1 MTGQKTDRAMQLR
14 YLRYFVTLAQTRHF
28 AKAASACGVS
38 QPTLSAGLNA
48 LEQELGK
55 RLVERDRRFVGL
67 TEHGEAILP
76 WAQQI
81 VSALASMNQ
90 TVSATNAHLEGE
102 VTLAAIPAA
111 LPYVGILGDAL
122 LRRFPGVSLTIQSCT
137 SREIE
142 TRLRAFEVDAGLTYL
157 DHEPLPH
164 MLSVP
169 LYGERFVFV
178 ARRTEALE
186 GRKRISWREAAAYPL
201 CLLHQ
206 GMQFRRI
213 LDARLAQMGLTATPR
228 INADSNVSLLA
239 LVKSAEF
246 ATIVPDGYAQ
256 LFSGLDW
263 AIFLPFDQ
271 PDELRRVGLVV
282 VDREPLSPLVSAI
295 LTIAKTL
302 TPAD

>member
-1 MTGQKTDRAMQLR
+1 MQFR

-28 AKAASACGVS
+28 ARAASACGVS

-55 RLVERDRRFVGL
+55 RLVERDRRFIGL
-67 TEHGEAILP
+67 TGHGEAILP

-81 VSALASMNQ
+81 VGALASINQ
-90 TVSATNAHLEGE
+90 AISVTSAHLEGE

-122 LRRFPGVSLTIQSCT
+122 LKRFPGVSLTVQSGT

-142 TRLRAFEVDAGLTYL
+142 RRLRAFEVDAGLTYL
-157 DHEPLPH
+157 DHEPLTN
-164 MLSVP
+164 MLSIP

-178 ARRTEALE
+178 ARRSEALE
-186 GRKRISWREAAAYPL
+186 GRASISWQEAAGYPL

-213 LDARLAQMGLTATPR
+213 LDARLAQLGLTAAPR
-228 INADSNVSLLA
+228 VNADSNVSLLA
-239 LVKSAEF
+239 LVKEASF
-246 ATIVPDGYAQ
+246 ATIVPDGYAN
-256 LFSGLDW
+256 LLSGLDW
-263 AIFLPFDQ
+263 AVFLPFEE
-271 PDELRRVGLVV
+271 PDDLQRVGVV
-282 VDREPLSPLVSAI
+282 AVDREPLSPLVSAI
-295 LTIAKTL
+295 LTVATAL
-302 TPAD
+302 AQGQ